1 MSTLRVDSITSR
13 AGGTAP
19 NFPNGVQVTG
29 VVTATKFVG
38 DASGLTNIPAAG
50 NAAAYAN
57 VAGVSTITNGLNWNM
72 YGATV
77 GIITAAG
84 FVATGA
90 TGVQGIW
97 GGESIG
103 TTRGGTGQSTYTTGD
118 ILYASATNTLTKLS
132 VGSNGQVL
140 TVSSGVPTWAAASG
154 GGGSGAGLGLFN
166 TGITTSV
173 GYTITTTLTAG
184 LTLPSTAGVRHIIH
198 SIHISN
204 IDANGTTVNLTCDLT
219 GTNYGNQNIA
229 YLIPVPGQ
237 SSVELLSQPK
247 VMYPSGTIRF
257 QGSSSSTLAAQ
268 ITYETTSDT
277 NYFGQGTDLTST
289 SATDCFT
296 ATGGAGQFDAV
307 IQSIFISNVHGV
319 SDGRITLEWTDAA
332 NSRQAYYSYNLVIPA
347 GGSVEVLEAPK
358 LLPRFHK
365 IRATANVANR
375 MDVIVAGKYKTS

>member
-1 MSTLRVDSITSR
+1 MSTLKVDSITSR
-13 AGGTAP
+13 GNSAP
-19 NFPNGVQVTG
+19 SFPNGVQVTG

-50 NAAAYAN
+50 NAAAYAD
-57 VAGVSTITNGLNWNM
+57 VAGVSTITRGLQWNM

-97 GGESIG
+97 GGDPIG

-118 ILYASATNTLTKLS
+118 LLYASGTNTLTKLS

-140 TVSSGVPTWAAASG
+140 TVSSGVPSWAAAS

-166 TGITTSV
+166 TGITTSL
-173 GYTITTTLTAG
+173 GYTITTSLTAG
-184 LTLPSTAGVRHIIH
+184 LTLPSTAGLRYIIH

-204 IDANGTTVNLTCDLT
+204 IDPNATTVNLTCDLT
-219 GTNYGNQNIA
+219 GTNYSNQNIA

-237 SSVELLSQPK
+237 SSVELLTQPK
-247 VMYPSGTIRF
+247 IMYPSGTIRF
-257 QGSSSSTLAAQ
+257 QGTSSSTLAAQ
-268 ITYETTSDT
+268 ITYETSSDA
-277 NYFGQGTDLTST
+277 NYFGQGTDLSTT

-296 ATGGAGQFDAV
+296 ATGGAGQNDAV
-307 IQSIFISNVHGV
+307 IQSIFVSNIHGV
-319 SDGRITLEWTDAA
+319 SDGKIILEWTDAA
-332 NSRQAYYSYNLVIPA
+332 NTRQAYYSYNLVIPA
-347 GGSVEVLEAPK
+347 GGSVEVLETQK

-375 MDVIVAGKYKTS
+375 MEVIVAGKYKTS